1 MARRTQS
8 ALVIAALCGAT
19 VLIADVLVPRSGHG
33 IPLAYI
39 NAGILVLASAA
50 LAELVISSHHAH
62 ERLEA
67 LLALKTVS
75 LTEIHHRVKN
85 NLQIVSPCSSF
96 NPTNLLILVFAM
108 FSPNVAT
115 ASTPWL
121 VFTKNSIT
129 SMGNHTV
136 PELKAAIDI
145 ALHKHNTEITM
156 RRALSSRLPVEMAPQ
171 STGTAQPR
179 KQIAREARPKLC
191 GGCRLVEAVGIA
203 PTQRAFHQ

>member
-8 ALVIAALCGAT
+8 ALVIAALCGET

-115 ASTPWL
+115 ASNAMARLHEELYNEHGQSHRARIKSRDRHRAPQTQY
-121 VFTKNSIT
+121 
-129 SMGNHTV
+129 GNHDAPSAQFTIGRRGGTSIHLNS
-136 PELKAAIDI
+136 PAAETDCARGAPKIV
-145 ALHKHNTEITM
+145 
-156 RRALSSRLPVEMAPQ
+156 RRM
-171 STGTAQPR
+171 
-179 KQIAREARPKLC
+179 QIIQ
-191 GGCRLVEAVGIA
+191 AVGIA

>member
-50 LAELVISSHHAH
+50 LAELVISSRRAH
-62 ERLEA
+62 ERLKT

-171 STGTAQPR
+171 ST
-179 KQIAREARPKLC
+179 
-191 GGCRLVEAVGIA
+191 
-203 PTQRAFHQ
+203 

>member
-1 MARRTQS
+1 
-8 ALVIAALCGAT
+8 
-19 VLIADVLVPRSGHG
+19 
-33 IPLAYI
+33 
-39 NAGILVLASAA
+39 
-50 LAELVISSHHAH
+50 
-62 ERLEA
+62 
-67 LLALKTVS
+67 
-75 LTEIHHRVKN
+75 VKN

-156 RRALSSRLPVEMAPQ
+156 RRALSSRLAAEVAPQ
-171 STGTAQPR
+171 S
-179 KQIAREARPKLC
+179 I
-191 GGCRLVEAVGIA
+191 
-203 PTQRAFHQ
+203 